1 MILHLV
7 ILGAPGVG
15 KGTQA
20 KRIARLLQVAHVSTG
35 DILRQQVRDGTAL
48 GIEVQRRIDS
58 GHLVSDELAFQI
70 VVSRLE
76 ENDCQAG
83 YILDGFPRTLEQAQL
98 LDDWYAARNTE
109 LDLAI
114 DLEIGDDEVVERLT
128 ARRVCPT
135 CNAIYSL
142 HFSPPE
148 KPGVCDTPKCNGE
161 KLVQRPD
168 DEESTIRER
177 LRIYHEAIGPLKSY
191 YQEINKLGVVTVAG
205 LSAEHVFNKIEALI
219 DGLKIDDLES
229 PASEPASS

>member
-1 MILHLV
+1 MFVHLV

-20 KRIARLLQVAHVSTG
+20 KRIARSLQLAHVSTG

-48 GIEVQRRIDS
+48 GVEVQRRIDS

-70 VVSRLE
+70 VESRLE
-76 ENDCQAG
+76 EDNCQAG
-83 YILDGFPRTLEQAQL
+83 HILDGFPRTRKQAQL
-98 LDDWYAARNTE
+98 LDDWHAARNTV

-114 DLEIGDDEVVERLT
+114 DLEVGDDEVVERLT
-128 ARRVCPT
+128 ARRVCPA
-135 CNAIYSL
+135 CSAIYSL
-142 HFSPPE
+142 DTSPP
-148 KPGVCDTPKCNGE
+148 KQAGVCDAPACNGE

-177 LRIYHEAIGPLKSY
+177 LRIYHEDIGPLKSY

-205 LSAEHVFNKIEALI
+205 LSVEHVFSKIEALI
-219 DGLKIDDLES
+219 DALDIDNLES
-229 PASEPASS
+229 PSSEVASP